1 MMFYWASF
9 DIYTFMISII
19 IKKPRVM
26 FAVKIMSE
34 REKFGTEELAVVLSH
49 YDIGVISTVKEYARG
64 SRKAPKLLIRSE
76 KGDYLLKRRAR
87 GKDDPFKVAFCHAI
101 QLYLAEKQFPL
112 PHLIGTNRDNNSM
125 LQLSSTIYE
134 LFEYIRGTG
143 YDNSPEA
150 TRDSGR
156 ILALY
161 HKLLRDY
168 TPEYEPPTGSYHNS
182 RHIGSS
188 IDQIPGT
195 ISRNNLPHNDTRV
208 VIDTL
213 EILRTAYVEAAAKV
227 NEIGLMDW
235 PLQIVHCDWHPG
247 NMLFRNQKVV
257 AVIDYDSARLQ
268 QRIVDL
274 ANGVLQFSII
284 GGGDDP
290 ATWPDHVDEGRFE
303 RFMHG
308 YDSVDMIS
316 VAELQ
321 TVPWLMV
328 EAMVAES
335 AFHIAATGSFG
346 RIEGFGFLKMI
357 ERKVKW
363 VQEHADRLLKLI
375 HS

>member
-1 MMFYWASF
+1 
-9 DIYTFMISII
+9 
-19 IKKPRVM
+19 
-26 FAVKIMSE
+26 MSE
-34 REKFGTEELAVVLSH
+34 REKFGTEELTVVLSH
-49 YDIGVISTVKEYARG
+49 YDLGVINTIKEYARG
-64 SRKAPKLLIRSE
+64 SRKAPKLLIRAE

-101 QLYLAEKQFPL
+101 QLYLSEKLFPL
-112 PHLIGTNRDNNSM
+112 PHLIGTKRDNNSM
-125 LQLSSTIYE
+125 LQIDSSIYE
-134 LFEYIRGTG
+134 LFEYIRGTS
-143 YDNSPEA
+143 YDSSPEA
-150 TRDSGR
+150 TQDSGR

-168 TPEYEPPTGSYHNS
+168 TPEYEPPVGSYHNS

-188 IDQIPGT
+188 IDQIPVT
-195 ISRNNLPHNDTRV
+195 FSRESV
-208 VIDTL
+208 VSAQARPVAATL
-213 EILRTAYVEAAAKV
+213 EVLRAAYVEAAQKV
-227 NEIGLMDW
+227 NALGLPDW

-247 NMLFRNQKVV
+247 NMLFRHQKVV

-268 QRIVDL
+268 QRVIDL
-274 ANGVLQFSII
+274 ANGALQFSII

-290 ATWPDHVDEGRFE
+290 ETWPDQVDETRFA

-308 YDSVDMIS
+308 YDSVDIIS
-316 VAELQ
+316 IAEVQ
-321 TVPWLMV
+321 TIPWLMI

-363 VQEHADRLLKLI
+363 VQEHADGLAKLL

>member
-1 MMFYWASF
+1 
-9 DIYTFMISII
+9 MITII
-19 IKKPRVM
+19 NRKPRVIL
-26 FAVKIMSE
+26 AAKIMSE
-34 REKFGTEELAVVLSH
+34 REKFETEELAVVLSH
-49 YDIGVISTVKEYARG
+49 YDIGAISTIKEYARG
-64 SRKAPKLLIRSE
+64 SRKAPKLLIRAE

-112 PHLIGTNRDNNSM
+112 PHLIGTRRDNNSM
-125 LQLSSTIYE
+125 LQLGSTIYE

-150 TRDSGR
+150 TQDSGR

-182 RHIGSS
+182 KHIGNS
-188 IDQIPGT
+188 IDQIPVT
-195 ISRNNLPHNDTRV
+195 FSRESFLPAQAGQVNG
-208 VIDTL
+208 IL
-213 EILRTAYVEAAAKV
+213 EVLRAGYVEAAAKV
-227 NEIGLMDW
+227 NALGLPDW
-235 PLQIVHCDWHPG
+235 PMQIVHCDWHPG
-247 NMLFRNQKVV
+247 NMLFRNKKVV

-284 GGGDDP
+284 GGGDAP
-290 ATWPDHVDEGRFE
+290 ATWPDHVDEARFE

-321 TVPWLMV
+321 AVPWLMV

-363 VQEHADRLLKLI
+363 VQEHADRLMKLV